1 MDIEVC
7 HDDQQ
12 LYLTKLKRNEHKI
25 TLKNPWETKKNKLI
39 DLDSSKDS
47 HNKDEWGYES
57 NESSNQEEGN
67 GK

>member
-1 MDIEVC
+1 MTSNV
-7 HDDQQ
+7 
-12 LYLTKLKRNEHKI
+12 
-25 TLKNPWETKKNKLI
+25 TLKKQNSKETNIKLHKKNPRETKKNKLI

-47 HNKDEWGYES
+47 HNKDERGYES

>member
-1 MDIEVC
+1 MMTSNVALKKQNSKETNI
-7 HDDQQ
+7 
-12 LYLTKLKRNEHKI
+12 KLH
-25 TLKNPWETKKNKLI
+25 LKNPWETKKNKLI

-47 HNKDEWGYES
+47 HNKDERGYES